1 MDEMILVERFC
12 FDDDGYIS
20 SGRFEQFIVCDKL
33 YTVNETNLDL
43 SYLSHDLLKEE
54 EVKPKLKVLNKNGLS
69 QTEKFNL
76 RWKH

>member
-1 MDEMILVERFC
+1 MMVIYLQEGLNNLLFV
-12 FDDDGYIS
+12 IS
-20 SGRFEQFIVCDKL
+20 L